1 MDHVES
7 TGSLPGL
14 EPQVVP
20 DNSDVEPMEL
30 GEGMAFGCVIL
41 PCAMISLWID
51 RGALRTQGPPSYT
64 PALQHFR
71 TTLWLGLTR

>member
-30 GEGMAFGCVIL
+30 GEGMVLGCVIL
-41 PCAMISLWID
+41 PCD
-51 RGALRTQGPPSYT
+51 P
-64 PALQHFR
+64 
-71 TTLWLGLTR
+71 